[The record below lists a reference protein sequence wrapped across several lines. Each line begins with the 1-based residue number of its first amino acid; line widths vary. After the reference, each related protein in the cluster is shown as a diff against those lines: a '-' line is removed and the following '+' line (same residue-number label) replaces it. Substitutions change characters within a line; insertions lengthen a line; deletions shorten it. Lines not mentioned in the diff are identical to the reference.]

1 MSPPEAVNPP
11 ELRRSEKTFYVGQRY
26 VADLGSLRQPASCE
40 GPPSDFPSPLEQLR
54 FLSSEQVGRFG
65 GWIVTPAKNPYSQY
79 HLLVLPSPDNFKK
92 DEDVWRN
99 VSHILGIDLAEL
111 FEKAGAVAGRLL
123 KEGDVFEVILGA
135 NGSGN
140 KTMPFFHLHLV
151 GLQEDKWQALSA
163 DKLPGTVSLERV
175 RLLTQN
181 IGCQAQVG
189 LVAQEIIS
197 SFPDLALSFTTS
209 PAGSAF
215 IPLGGPIEVVT
226 AGYDFPLLIQ
236 TTDRLL
242 RQNQAGIPID
252 QRCLSWTVSEREGE
266 NNAILTAH
274 NALKWG
280 PASSGLMEANLH
292 VFRPDFQKFS
302 LEENARYIASCREA
316 AGWF

>member
-11 ELRRSEKTFYVGQRY
+11 ELRRMETFYVGQRY
-26 VADLGSLRQPASCE
+26 MADLGSLRQPASCE
-40 GPPSDFPSPLEQLR
+40 GPPSSPWGQLL
-54 FLSSEQVGRFG
+54 FLRDEAVSRFG
-65 GWIVTPAKNPYSQY
+65 SWIVTPAKKPYSQY

-189 LVAQEIIS
+189 LVAQEIIF
-197 SFPDLALSFTTS
+197 SFQ
-209 PAGSAF
+209 
-215 IPLGGPIEVVT
+215 I
-226 AGYDFPLLIQ
+226 
-236 TTDRLL
+236 
-242 RQNQAGIPID
+242 
-252 QRCLSWTVSEREGE
+252 
-266 NNAILTAH
+266 
-274 NALKWG
+274 
-280 PASSGLMEANLH
+280 
-292 VFRPDFQKFS
+292 
-302 LEENARYIASCREA
+302 
-316 AGWF
+316 